1 MNDITTEDVQKL
13 MRDIEGVRQH
23 MQSAP
28 VLPIALALETQL
40 AALDMRRQDF
50 IDQMDGRGVEASDPR
65 MVALRASDR

>member
-13 MRDIEGVRQH
+13 MRDIEGVRMH

-28 VLPIALALETQL
+28 VPPIALALERQL
-40 AALDMRRQDF
+40 AALDMRRQAF